1 MNNSAMYTREKPLAV
16 TFAGETRNFVLVSLS
31 AAGQEQAV
39 AAAQAVHS
47 ETLAKL
53 LTVEASIKNVCLLQ
67 DIDLLREAVLVS
79 EQEDLQQKA
88 ALTLADADDEPEYQA
103 RLADKTEQVKEG
115 RRSELLH
122 LSKEQLGDMLTGRE
136 ISRQSQAAWQW
147 ATLEATLVEALHGE
161 DGQRLFNSL
170 AAMKQ
175 SLPAEVLEKL
185 CEALLEFLTGRGTAQ
200 SFLKPHTS
208 RK

>member
-31 AAGQEQAV
+31 AAGQEQAA

-79 EQEDLQQKA
+79 EQVDLQQKA

-103 RLADKTEQVKEG
+103 RLAAKTEQVKEG

-122 LSKEQLGDMLTGRE
+122 LSNEQLADMLTGRE

-147 ATLEATLVEALHGE
+147 ATLEATLVETLHGE
-161 DGQRLFNSL
+161 DGQRMFDSL
-170 AAMKQ
+170 AEMKQ
-175 SLPAEVLEKL
+175 ALPAEVLEKL

-200 SFLKPHTS
+200 SFLKPHTF
-208 RK
+208 KK